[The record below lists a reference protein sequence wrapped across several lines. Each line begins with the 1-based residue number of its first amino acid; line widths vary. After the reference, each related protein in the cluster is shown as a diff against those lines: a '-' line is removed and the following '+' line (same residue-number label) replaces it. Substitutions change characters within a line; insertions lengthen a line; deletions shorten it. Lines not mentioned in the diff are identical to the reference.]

1 MIRLRNENTAKY
13 IAKNST
19 KRKYY
24 GLEHWSMYNLCAFFR
39 IFYHSY
45 TVISHSRK
53 CAYKKITVYR
63 IPSGFG
69 FCVLAERKKRK
80 EWICWYQY
88 FVIYLSNTITLYYC
102 MFVWRKKIFVR
113 NSTKYYFT
121 YIFKNTNFVNTLSC
135 WTFIEIVIENKGF
148 FTRTQKK

>member
-45 TVISHSRK
+45 TVITHSRK
-53 CAYKKITVYR
+53 CAYKKNYCIQNTKW
-63 IPSGFG
+63 FW
-69 FCVLAERKKRK
+69 VLRSCRKKEKKRMNMLISIFRDISLKHNNAVLLHVCLKK
-80 EWICWYQY
+80 ENICKEFHQILFYIY
-88 FVIYLSNTITLYYC
+88 F
-102 MFVWRKKIFVR
+102 
-113 NSTKYYFT
+113 
-121 YIFKNTNFVNTLSC
+121 
-135 WTFIEIVIENKGF
+135 
-148 FTRTQKK
+148 